1 MPSQPEQRTAWRVK
15 VPGFPTFVMAGEPC
29 TRDEALQAARLIWP
43 DAEIME

>member
-1 MPSQPEQRTAWRVK
+1 MPDVRPAWRVK
-15 VPGFPTFVMAGEPC
+15 IPGFNPFVMAGEPC

>member
-1 MPSQPEQRTAWRVK
+1 MPETRTACKVK
-15 VPGFPTFVMAGEPC
+15 LPGFPPFVMVGEPC